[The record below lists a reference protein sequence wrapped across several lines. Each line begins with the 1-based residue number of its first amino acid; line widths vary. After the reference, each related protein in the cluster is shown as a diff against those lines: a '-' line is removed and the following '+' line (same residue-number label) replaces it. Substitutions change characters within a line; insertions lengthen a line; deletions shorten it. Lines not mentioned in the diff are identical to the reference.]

1 MLGWFF
7 VNDIPMASSIFT
19 EPWRLLKLQLYH
31 SFISKHEGVLYIIW
45 LEMNSKHLCWSQYGK
60 KRLWN
65 KNKLQESLGRILF
78 PLCWNYHWSS
88 WCWFSSGCDIFWKD
102 WSQPWTPTQ
111 NHPNWSKWSLK
122 MYDHW
127 FITSNLIHIG
137 FAGASIPSNLHPY
150 PWLVPIT

>member
-1 MLGWFF
+1 M
-7 VNDIPMASSIFT
+7 IFRQWHPYGFKHFHRALEVIEIAT
-19 EPWRLLKLQLYH
+19 L
-31 SFISKHEGVLYIIW
+31 SFIYQQTWRCIIYIIW

-127 FITSNLIHIG
+127 FIISNLIHIG